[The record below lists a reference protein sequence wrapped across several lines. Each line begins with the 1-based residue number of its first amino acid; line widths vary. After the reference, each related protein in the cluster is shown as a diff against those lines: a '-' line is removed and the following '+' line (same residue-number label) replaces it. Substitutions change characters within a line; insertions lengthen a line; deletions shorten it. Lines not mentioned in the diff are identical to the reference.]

1 MLSEKRNDPDFKE
14 EESLSLS
21 ELRKKAAGKLAGKV
35 LVRTERRFSR
45 PA

>member
-1 MLSEKRNDPDFKE
+1 MLAEKRNDPDFKE

-35 LVRTERRFSR
+35 RTDFVAYMSM
-45 PA
+45 

>member
-35 LVRTERRFSR
+35 RTERRVSR